1 MARLH
6 VLVILAFMPPS
17 DSFYLGHIIP
27 QYFSPYVLHSDI
39 PRPVPRSQIPNPE
52 LSRLYAA
59 KRQAIKIV
67 KDIDAE
73 IERVLQNQLY
83 RRNFDANQY
92 DQNGLPFFNPSPTNP
107 LSAAIGAQGGAW
119 FPGPSGAGVEGS
131 RMLEGHTSQ
140 FSVRSA
146 QASRRQSQTGLT
158 GMLQAAQ
165 MANDKQFTRT
175 FTPTATQSTPDPSD
189 EINSE

>member
-27 QYFSPYVLHSDI
+27 QYFSPYVLRSDI

-107 LSAAIGAQGGAW
+107 LNAANGDRREGW
-119 FPGPSGAGVEGS
+119 FP
-131 RMLEGHTSQ
+131 
-140 FSVRSA
+140 
-146 QASRRQSQTGLT
+146 
-158 GMLQAAQ
+158 
-165 MANDKQFTRT
+165 DY
-175 FTPTATQSTPDPSD
+175 
-189 EINSE
+189 